1 MYGQPI
7 ESGDGIIAVKEE
19 LEYHRDFCSWG
30 PVITYR
36 RGAGGAEDFR
46 GDHLIFRRT
55 KGGISRN

>member
-1 MYGQPI
+1 MKGQPI

-36 RGAGGAEDFR
+36 PGG
-46 GDHLIFRRT
+46 
-55 KGGISRN
+55 GGSGGF

>member
-36 RGAGGAEDFR
+36 PGGGGGRGGGGF
-46 GDHLIFRRT
+46 
-55 KGGISRN
+55 